1 MAEVLL
7 SLGSNLDRE
16 RYILAALDALA
27 DHFGEL
33 ELSSVYESESVGFNG
48 SPFFNMVV
56 GIHTEMTVGELSKWL
71 KQVEDQNGRRR
82 NCPKF
87 SSRTLDIDILI
98 YDSFVGEVDGV
109 LLPRD
114 EVDKNAFVLWPLAE
128 LKPAGVHPVRRQSYA
143 QLWSQYDQDQ
153 KLWPV
158 DFYWRERQI
167 SSFNKAAS

>member
-7 SLGSNLDRE
+7 SLGSNLNRE

-27 DHFGEL
+27 DMFGEL
-33 ELSSVYESESVGFNG
+33 ALSSVYESEAVGFNG

-56 GIHTEMTVGELSKWL
+56 EIKTDKSVGELSRML
-71 KQVEDQNGRRR
+71 KQIEDNNGRQRQG
-82 NCPKF
+82 PKF
-87 SSRTLDIDILI
+87 SSRTLDIDILT
-98 YDSFVGEVDGV
+98 YDDLVGEVDGV

-128 LKPAGVHPVRRQSYA
+128 LKPDCLHPVRQQTYA
-143 QLWSQYDQDQ
+143 RLWTDYQQDQ

-158 DFYWRERQI
+158 DFVWRNQQI
-167 SSFNKAAS
+167 SSGASVLP

>member
-7 SLGSNLDRE
+7 SLGSNQDRE

-27 DHFGEL
+27 DYFGEL

-56 GIHTEMTVGELSKWL
+56 GVNTDKTVAELTRLL
-71 KQVEDQNGRRR
+71 KQIEDDNGRRR

-87 SSRTLDIDILI
+87 SSRTLDIDILT
-98 YDSFVGEVDGV
+98 YDDLVGEVDGV
-109 LLPRD
+109 VLPRD

-128 LKPAGVHPVRRQSYA
+128 LKPDAIHPVRGLSFA
-143 QLWSQYDQDQ
+143 DLWQEYDQDQ

-158 DFYWRERQI
+158 DFFWRDRQI
-167 SSFNKAAS
+167 SARANAG

>member
-7 SLGSNLDRE
+7 SLGSNQDRE

-27 DHFGEL
+27 EQFGEL
-33 ELSSVYESESVGFNG
+33 ELSSVYESESVGFQG

-56 GIHTEMTVGELSKWL
+56 GIRTSLSVANLSKLL
-71 KQVEDQNGRRR
+71 KKIEDDNGRRR
-82 NCPKF
+82 NGPKF
-87 SSRTLDIDILI
+87 SSRTLDIDILT
-98 YDSFVGEVDGV
+98 YDDLTGEVDGI

-128 LKPAGVHPVRRQSYA
+128 LKPTLLHPLHQCSYA
-143 QLWSQYDQDQ
+143 DLWQAYDQDQ

-158 DFYWRERQI
+158 DFYWREQQI
-167 SSFNKAAS
+167 SRRKADS

>member
-7 SLGSNLDRE
+7 SLGSNQDRE

-27 DHFGEL
+27 NHFGEL

-56 GIHTEMTVGELSKWL
+56 GVNTDKTVAELTRLL
-71 KQVEDQNGRRR
+71 KQIEDDNGRRR
-82 NCPKF
+82 HCPKF
-87 SSRTLDIDILI
+87 SSRTLDIDILT
-98 YDSFVGEVDGV
+98 YDDLVGEVDGV
-109 LLPRD
+109 VLPRD

-128 LKPAGVHPVRRQSYA
+128 LKPMAIHPVRGRSFA
-143 QLWSQYDQDQ
+143 DLWQEYDQDQ

-158 DFYWRERQI
+158 DFFWRDQQI
-167 SSFNKAAS
+167 SARANAG

>member
-33 ELSSVYESESVGFNG
+33 QLSSVYESESVGFNG

-56 GIHTEMTVGELSKWL
+56 GIHTDMTVADLTVLL
-71 KQVEDQNGRRR
+71 KQIEDDNGRRR

-87 SSRTLDIDILI
+87 SSRTLDIDILT
-98 YDSFVGEVDGV
+98 YDDIVGEVDGV
-109 LLPRD
+109 MLPRD

-128 LKPAGVHPVRRQSYA
+128 LKPSSLHPLLGRCYA
-143 QLWSQYDQDQ
+143 ELWQEYDQDQ

-158 DFYWRERQI
+158 DFFWRDQQI
-167 SSFNKAAS
+167 STRSGSNC